1 MIQEAP
7 QPRPRGESPNA
18 YDMAP
23 EALALAQAV
32 QAWKART
39 GRGYPRWSELW
50 GLLVELLP
58 ALGWKP
64 PTQD

>member
-1 MIQEAP
+1 MIHEAP

-39 GRGYPRWSELW
+39 GRGYPRWSELVEV
-50 GLLVELLP
+50 LL

-64 PTQD
+64 PTEP